1 MSDEKITI
9 SMDEVERARPVPGG
23 APPPCVASDDV
34 PQEVDREEK
43 PRRIGL
49 YVGIGIAVVAL
60 LCLSAVGVMAFIGA
74 RGQGGEGLRMR
85 ERNVSDYK
93 AEIIKNINDELS
105 KPDSRLKK
113 RIEDAHLTVTV
124 TSSRIVRCDVGTVDG
139 TERTGK
145 DDSNIAQVS
154 LLIRFNWKGK
164 IDTGYTD
171 LRIVRDIQNDRL
183 LKSEIEYTTALINT
197 EDPELWSAVGALIGA
212 ALL

>member
-1 MSDEKITI
+1 MW
-9 SMDEVERARPVPGG
+9 
-23 APPPCVASDDV
+23 
-34 PQEVDREEK
+34 
-43 PRRIGL
+43 
-49 YVGIGIAVVAL
+49 
-60 LCLSAVGVMAFIGA
+60 
-74 RGQGGEGLRMR
+74 

-124 TSSRIVRCDVGTVDG
+124 TSSRIVRCDVATVDG
-139 TERTGK
+139 TERAGK
-145 DDSNIAQVS
+145 DDSNIAEVS